1 MKDVERSIAIEESTE
16 ISLNLMAEEIIED
29 DVGDKECK
37 DAIEVAELE
46 ANKSDEMKEVENSA
60 GIEESNEI
68 LQSLNVEEAIEDNV
82 GDEECKD
89 TTEVSEWEA
98 DKSDEMKD
106 VERNIAIE
114 ESTEI
119 PPNIN
124 VEETTKDDVDDEECK
139 DAIQVS
145 ELEANKSDEVTEIER
160 NTATEEFTEVPPSL
174 NVEEAVEDSVVDE
187 EYKAR
192 TEVSE
197 LEGDNNDEMKE
208 VENNVGIEESSD
220 IPQSLNVEEA
230 TKDNVADEE
239 CKDTI
244 EVSKLEVD
252 KIDEVKD
259 IERGTSIEESSEIPQ
274 SLNVEEVM
282 EDSVADKERKDTS
295 ELSKLEANKSDEM
308 KDAERSI
315 TIEESTKIHPNVNA
329 EETTENDV
337 VDEDCEDRT
346 EVSELEADRSDEV
359 EEVENSVGIK
369 ESNESLNVEKAIKD
383 SVGDEE
389 SKDHRTFCS

>member
-1 MKDVERSIAIEESTE
+1 LEENKSNEIKHVDNNVQIEETNEIPQTINAEEATKDVGDEECDDTSKALELEANKSDEMKDVDTSVAIGKFGEIPSNMNATKATKDDVGDEECEETTIISKLEEEKNAEEAIEDNVGDKECKHTTEASEFEANKSDEMKDVERSIAIEESTE

-145 ELEANKSDEVTEIER
+145 ELEANK
-160 NTATEEFTEVPPSL
+160 
-174 NVEEAVEDSVVDE
+174 
-187 EYKAR
+187 
-192 TEVSE
+192 
-197 LEGDNNDEMKE
+197 
-208 VENNVGIEESSD
+208 
-220 IPQSLNVEEA
+220 
-230 TKDNVADEE
+230 
-239 CKDTI
+239 
-244 EVSKLEVD
+244 
-252 KIDEVKD
+252 
-259 IERGTSIEESSEIPQ
+259 
-274 SLNVEEVM
+274 
-282 EDSVADKERKDTS
+282 
-295 ELSKLEANKSDEM
+295 
-308 KDAERSI
+308 
-315 TIEESTKIHPNVNA
+315 
-329 EETTENDV
+329 
-337 VDEDCEDRT
+337 
-346 EVSELEADRSDEV
+346 
-359 EEVENSVGIK
+359 
-369 ESNESLNVEKAIKD
+369 
-383 SVGDEE
+383 
-389 SKDHRTFCS
+389 